1 VLAPDTD
8 EGTTPE
14 ATDDSW
20 VQRIAGSAQ
29 GTGQTVALAESLTS
43 GRVAALLGAGEGAS
57 TWFRGAVV
65 AYAEEVK
72 FDLLGVTP
80 GPVVTETCARQMAE
94 GVRRLLGADVG
105 LGLTGV
111 GGPGEQEGK
120 PAGTVH
126 LAVATSEGTLAR
138 ELRLDGDPEQVIAE
152 ATTLSLREVAGA
164 LAG

>member
-8 EGTTPE
+8 TTTEVTDE
-14 ATDDSW
+14 AW

-29 GTGQTVALAESLTS
+29 GTGQAVALAESLTS

-72 FDLLGVTP
+72 FGVLGVTP
-80 GPVVTETCARQMAE
+80 GPVVTEACARQMAE

-126 LAVATSEGTLAR
+126 LAVATAGGTVAR
-138 ELRLDGDPEQVIAE
+138 ELRLDGGPEQVIAE